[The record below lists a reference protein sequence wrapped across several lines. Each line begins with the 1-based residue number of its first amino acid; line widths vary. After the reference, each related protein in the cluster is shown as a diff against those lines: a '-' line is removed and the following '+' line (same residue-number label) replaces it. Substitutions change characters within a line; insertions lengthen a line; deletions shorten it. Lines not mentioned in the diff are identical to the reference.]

1 MGSGVD
7 LSEFASAF
15 VAEATENLEVAGQ
28 RLLAIEAAAR
38 TGGPQLR
45 HVREVF
51 RALHTIKGLAA
62 MVGVE
67 PIVVISHRMES
78 ILRTADRGG
87 TGLTSAAVD
96 LLVEGV
102 RAIESRLQS
111 VAGNREVAD
120 PPAAL
125 LDKLDALDVNDA
137 EPVTKALTRTV
148 TLDPAIAQ
156 KLSAAEH
163 EHLERA
169 VATGS
174 NAFRAEFFPSPARA
188 EQGLTINAIRER
200 VVAIGEI
207 VKVVPLSVPPS
218 ATAPGGLAFV
228 LIIVTSGTREA
239 IAAAVETTADAII
252 SLTSDPAVTS
262 AARSAE
268 GDPQRPSLP
277 MPDREAGVDEDLSSE
292 PARRGVVR
300 VDVARLDEAMDRLS
314 SLVVSRFRLTHAAA
328 ALAERGVD
336 VRELNG
342 LLLEHARQLRDLR
355 GAILH
360 VRMVP
365 ISEVLDRVPIIVR
378 SLRRSTGKPVRL
390 EIDGGQAELDKAVA
404 ERLFPAIVHLVRNAV
419 DHALETPDERR
430 RRGKPEEGRVRVTCT
445 QHSNAR
451 LVLSVQDDGRGIDRE
466 VVARRAGVDVPA
478 NDAGLLDLLCRP
490 GLSTRDVI
498 STTSGRGMGMDIIRR
513 VAVDQLG
520 GELLLESRWGEG
532 TTFTMIVPLTISIID
547 AFIFE
552 CAGQRFAV
560 PVAIVE
566 EIVEIDP
573 AALTS
578 VTSASGGATLGM
590 FFRRGESVPLMPLER
605 VFRLG
610 KERTGARKAIVV
622 RRAGEPLAFAVDR
635 MIAQQEVVVRP
646 LEDPLVQAPGI
657 SGATDLGDGQPI
669 LVVDLVALG
678 GVVRSVR
685 GGAAA

>member
-1 MGSGVD
+1 M
-7 LSEFASAF
+7 LSL
-15 VAEATENLEVAGQ
+15 TE
-28 RLLAIEAAAR
+28 
-38 TGGPQLR
+38 
-45 HVREVF
+45 
-51 RALHTIKGLAA
+51 
-62 MVGVE
+62 E
-67 PIVVISHRMES
+67 P
-78 ILRTADRGG
+78 
-87 TGLTSAAVD
+87 
-96 LLVEGV
+96 
-102 RAIESRLQS
+102 
-111 VAGNREVAD
+111 
-120 PPAAL
+120 
-125 LDKLDALDVNDA
+125 
-137 EPVTKALTRTV
+137 
-148 TLDPAIAQ
+148 
-156 KLSAAEH
+156 
-163 EHLERA
+163 
-169 VATGS
+169 
-174 NAFRAEFFPSPARA
+174 
-188 EQGLTINAIRER
+188 
-200 VVAIGEI
+200 
-207 VKVVPLSVPPS
+207 
-218 ATAPGGLAFV
+218 
-228 LIIVTSGTREA
+228 
-239 IAAAVETTADAII
+239 AAVEVERPSHPTAD
-252 SLTSDPAVTS
+252 L
-262 AARSAE
+262 
-268 GDPQRPSLP
+268 
-277 MPDREAGVDEDLSSE
+277 EATPEDWSSE

-328 ALAERGVD
+328 SLAERGVD

-390 EIDGGQAELDKAVA
+390 EIDGGAAELDKAVA

-451 LVLSVQDDGRGIDRE
+451 LVLSVQDDGRGIDRAL
-466 VVARRAGVDVPA
+466 VARRAGVDVPA
-478 NDAGLLDLLCRP
+478 NDAALLDLLCRP
-490 GLSTRDVI
+490 GLSTRDEV

-547 AFIFE
+547 AFTFE

-566 EIVEIDP
+566 EIVEID
-573 AALTS
+573 AKDLTS
-578 VTSASGGATLGM
+578 VSSAGGGSALGV
-590 FFRRGESVPLMPLER
+590 FFRRGESVPLIPLER

-610 KERTGARKAIVV
+610 KERTEGSRKAIVV
-622 RRAGEPLAFAVDR
+622 RRAGEPMAFAVDR
-635 MIAQQEVVVRP
+635 LIAQQEVVVRP
-646 LEDPLVQAPGI
+646 LEDPLVQVPGI
-657 SGATDLGDGQPI
+657 SGATDLGDGQPT

-678 GVVRSVR
+678 GVVRGVR